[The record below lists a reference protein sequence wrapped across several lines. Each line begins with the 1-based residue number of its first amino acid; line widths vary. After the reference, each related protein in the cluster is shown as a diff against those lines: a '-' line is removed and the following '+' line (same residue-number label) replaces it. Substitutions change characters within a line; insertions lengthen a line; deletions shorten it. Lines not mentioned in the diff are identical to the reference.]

1 MDHRVSKDMISSGM
15 TPSGQRSQADLGRT
29 QYGSAPSPD
38 SLMDAYKAIYEH
50 HSKDEDGNVI
60 EHEDE
65 TLDEKMNPYKFGGS
79 KLSAA
84 QKEANKI
91 RKKKAGLGGKG
102 RKVNVQRR
110 NQKMDQ
116 RGVSKPTNTQSDQ
129 PEPDQKETSKGFG
142 DSFDLLAAYQSM
154 YIDSFEEGKIP
165 AGLQAYLDKKKGKKG
180 GDDEDHGDEKKG
192 KKGKKSKGGKPDF
205 LDLDKDGDKKES
217 MKKASKEMKEENL
230 DEALPLLAAPLVAKG
245 LVALKGG
252 LAAAKAT
259 KAGVM
264 AAKGIKA
271 GAAALKA
278 GGAAAKAGVK
288 SGVKAG
294 GQFAKGLTT
303 AKPTGLSKITQS
315 GGKLLGGSKVSAAQK
330 AGAGLRSGL
339 KSAATPTNALLATSM
354 IPQGGGAAQPK
365 PPKLYSDVDLFDIV
379 QGILVNE
386 GVEEK
391 DTATMMLSITPEELQ
406 IIQDEINEIGEDVII
421 ERLGLRTAQKALA
434 KGSYYAQKADK
445 AIDKA
450 GGVKGAAKK
459 LDKKYG
465 IKDKLVGK
473 TGAGMATRAAG
484 VLGATYLKGRS
495 DESESRRPSKN
506 TGFSYYDKDF

>member
-29 QYGSAPSPD
+29 QYGSAPSPN
-38 SLMDAYKAIYEH
+38 SLMDAYQAIYQ
-50 HSKDEDGNVI
+50 K
-60 EHEDE
+60 DE
-65 TLDEKMNPYKFGGS
+65 TL
-79 KLSAA
+79 
-84 QKEANKI
+84 
-91 RKKKAGLGGKG
+91 
-102 RKVNVQRR
+102 
-110 NQKMDQ
+110 
-116 RGVSKPTNTQSDQ
+116 
-129 PEPDQKETSKGFG
+129 
-142 DSFDLLAAYQSM
+142 
-154 YIDSFEEGKIP
+154 EEGKIN

-180 GDDEDHGDEKKG
+180 GDDEDHDDEKKG
-192 KKGKKSKGGKPDF
+192 KKGKKGKGGKPDF
-205 LDLDKDGDKKES
+205 LDLDKDGDTKEPMKKAAKEKKES
-217 MKKASKEMKEENL
+217 FDLVSAYHSIYEKSEPEIVDEENL

-264 AAKGIKA
+264 AAKGI
-271 GAAALKA
+271 
-278 GGAAAKAGVK
+278 GAAAKAG
-288 SGVKAG
+288 SAAMKAG
-294 GQFAKGLTT
+294 GAFKKGLMT
-303 AKPTGLSKITQS
+303 AKSTGALSKLTTS
-315 GGKLLGGSKVSAAQK
+315 GGKMLGGTKKVGMAQK
-330 AGAGLRSGL
+330 AGSAVRSAG
-339 KSAATPTNALLATSM
+339 AAAKNNPINTALGASM
-354 IPQGGGAAQPK
+354 VMPQGGGGAAQTK

-495 DESESRRPSKN
+495 DESDSRRPSSN
-506 TGFSYYDKDF
+506 TGYSSYNKDF